1 MNTEMLCDF
10 FLQAVGVGGESLSNG
25 SDTMDVDTPSGRRIH
40 VGTQAMNFRRDGME
54 VQSPF
59 TDGIISDWEA
69 LEALWDHALK

>member
-1 MNTEMLCDF
+1 
-10 FLQAVGVGGESLSNG
+10 
-25 SDTMDVDTPSGRRIH
+25 MDVDTPSGCKIH

-69 LEALWDHALK
+69 LETLWDHALK